1 MHRGTDAA
9 GRVRVSAKPGTGDS
23 GDRSGRPIAIIA
35 GTGPAGMGL
44 ALRWAR
50 AGETIIIG
58 SRDPQR
64 AQQAAAAIQQKAGG
78 KANIAG
84 MENSDACAAAD
95 ILMLTVPFEGQ
106 AALLKQLKPSITP
119 GSILIDA
126 TVPLAASVGGR
137 ASRMLGVWQG
147 SAAQQAAELVPK
159 EVSVV
164 AAFHNL
170 SAELLN
176 ALGDQGLRDPSLG
189 DRGDAPLDCD
199 VIVCSDDPDA
209 AQLTR
214 DLAMK
219 IPGVRALD
227 GGKLENARIVEQIT
241 ALLIGLNIRHK
252 GHAGI
257 RITGLPPAA
266 YR

>member
-1 MHRGTDAA
+1 MSVNPAA
-9 GRVRVSAKPGTGDS
+9 PI
-23 GDRSGRPIAIIA
+23 RPIAVIG

-50 AGETIIIG
+50 AGETVIIG
-58 SRDPQR
+58 SREADRAQR
-64 AQQAAAAIQQKAGG
+64 AAATIQQRLGG
-78 KANIAG
+78 QGNISG
-84 MENSDACAAAD
+84 MENSAACAASD
-95 ILMLTVPFEGQ
+95 ILMLTVPFEAQ
-106 AALLKQLKPSITP
+106 AALLKKLKSSITA

-126 TVPLAASVGGR
+126 TVPLAAGVGGR
-137 ASRMLGVWQG
+137 ASRTLGVWQG
-147 SAAQQAAELVPK
+147 SAAQQAAELVPD

-164 AAFHNL
+164 AAFHNV
-170 SAELLN
+170 SADLL
-176 ALGDQGLRDPSLG
+176 GTDT
-189 DRGDAPLDCD
+189 PLDCD

-214 DLAMK
+214 ELAAK
-219 IPGVRALD
+219 ISGVRALD

-241 ALLIGLNIRHK
+241 ALLIGMNIRHK

-257 RITGLPPAA
+257 RITGLPPSA

>member
-1 MHRGTDAA
+1 MNSSLIGA
-9 GRVRVSAKPGTGDS
+9 
-23 GDRSGRPIAIIA
+23 RPIAVIG

-58 SRDPQR
+58 SRDEKR
-64 AQQAAAAIQQKAGG
+64 AQQAAASIQQRIGG
-78 KANIAG
+78 EAKISG
-84 MENSDACAAAD
+84 MENSAACAAAD

-106 AALLKQLKPSITP
+106 ASLLKKLKPAITE

-126 TVPLAASVGGR
+126 TVPLAVGVGGR
-137 ASRMLGVWQG
+137 ASRTLGVWQG
-147 SAAQQAAELVPK
+147 SAAQQAAELVPDG
-159 EVSVV
+159 VSVV
-164 AAFHNL
+164 AAFHNV
-170 SAELLN
+170 SADLL
-176 ALGDQGLRDPSLG
+176 GTDT
-189 DRGDAPLDCD
+189 PLDCD

-214 DLAMK
+214 ELAAR
-219 IPGVRALD
+219 IPGVRGID
-227 GGKLENARIVEQIT
+227 GGKLENARIVEHLT
-241 ALLIGLNIRHK
+241 ALLVGMNIRHK

-257 RITGLPPAA
+257 RITGLPPSA

>member
-1 MHRGTDAA
+1 MSTSSTP
-9 GRVRVSAKPGTGDS
+9 V
-23 GDRSGRPIAIIA
+23 RPIAILG

-58 SRDPQR
+58 SREAQR
-64 AQQAAAAIQQKAGG
+64 AQLAASAVQQRVPLAR
-78 KANIAG
+78 ISG
-84 MENSDACAAAD
+84 MENAAACAAAD

-106 AALLKQLKPSITP
+106 ASLLKRLKPAMTA

-126 TVPLAASVGGR
+126 TVPLAAGVGGR
-137 ASRMLGVWQG
+137 ASRTLGVWQG
-147 SAAQQAAELVPK
+147 SAAEQAAEIVPP

-164 AAFHNL
+164 AAFHNV
-170 SAELLN
+170 SAELL
-176 ALGDQGLRDPSLG
+176 G
-189 DRGDAPLDCD
+189 GDAPLDCD

-214 DLAMK
+214 DLAAK
-219 IPGVRALD
+219 IPGVRAID
-227 GGKLENARIVEQIT
+227 GGGLENARIVEQIT

-257 RITGLPPAA
+257 RITGLPPTA

>member
-1 MHRGTDAA
+1 MN
-9 GRVRVSAKPGTGDS
+9 K
-23 GDRSGRPIAIIA
+23 PIAILG
-35 GTGPAGMGL
+35 GTGPAGTGL

-58 SRDPQR
+58 SRDAQR
-64 AQQAAAAIQQKAGG
+64 AQKTADEIKFKAGSAA
-78 KANIAG
+78 KISG
-84 MENSDACAAAD
+84 MENSTACAAAE

-106 AALLKQLKPSITP
+106 AALLKQLKPAIRP
-119 GSILIDA
+119 GSVLIDA

-137 ASRMLGVWQG
+137 ASRTLSVWQG
-147 SAAQQAAELVPK
+147 SAAQQTAELVPK
-159 EVSVV
+159 GVSVV

-176 ALGDQGLRDPSLG
+176 GDD
-189 DRGDAPLDCD
+189 PLDCD
-199 VIVCSDDPDA
+199 VVICSDDPEA
-209 AQLTR
+209 CQLTR
-214 DLAMK
+214 QLTAK
-219 IPGVRALD
+219 IPGVRAID

-257 RITGLPPAA
+257 RITGLPPEA

>member
-1 MHRGTDAA
+1 MSAEP
-9 GRVRVSAKPGTGDS
+9 VRPL
-23 GDRSGRPIAIIA
+23 RPIAILG

-58 SRDPQR
+58 SRDERR
-64 AQQAAAAIQQKAGG
+64 AQLAASGIQRKVGNQANVSGLENGAA
-78 KANIAG
+78 
-84 MENSDACAAAD
+84 SSAAD
-95 ILMLTVPFEGQ
+95 ILILTVPFEGQ
-106 AALLKQLKPSITP
+106 ATLLKQLKSSITP

-126 TVPLAASVGGR
+126 SVPLASAVGGR
-137 ASRMLGVWQG
+137 ASRPLGVWQG

-159 EVSVV
+159 GVSVV

-176 ALGDQGLRDPSLG
+176 GDD
-189 DRGDAPLDCD
+189 PLDCD
-199 VIVCSDDPDA
+199 VIVCSDDADA
-209 AQLTR
+209 GQLTR
-214 DLAMK
+214 ELAAK

-227 GGKLENARIVEQIT
+227 GGRLENARIVESVT
-241 ALLIGLNIRHK
+241 ALLIGLNLRHH